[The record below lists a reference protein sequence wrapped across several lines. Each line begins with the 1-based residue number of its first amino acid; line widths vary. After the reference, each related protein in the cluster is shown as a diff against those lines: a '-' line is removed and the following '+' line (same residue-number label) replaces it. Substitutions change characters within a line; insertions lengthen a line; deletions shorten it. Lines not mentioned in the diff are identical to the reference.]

1 MTSRILQACLVSGGL
16 LLSLGCRDRLGGNGG
31 ADSADLAARE
41 ARLNLARSTPDTGAW
56 GAPLARWV
64 LPPSL
69 NEISGLALTP
79 DGRLFAH
86 PDERGIVS
94 EINYRRGVVVK
105 QFVLGRRGVQADFEG
120 IAIVGEDFYLLA
132 SGGKLYEFKEGANE
146 AHVEVSIRD
155 TELGKECE
163 FEGLAYDASITSLL
177 LVCKH
182 VGMKEL
188 KDHLVIY
195 RWRLGEVTG
204 ERLSQIATPVSQLIQ
219 DHGWKEFRPTSIE
232 VDPQSGNYVIITA
245 ELALL
250 IVSPEGA
257 ILEVRLLPET
267 HDQPEGVAITSDSMI
282 IISDEAVTKPATIT
296 LYRWP

>member
-1 MTSRILQACLVSGGL
+1 MSRTAVVCLVTGL
-16 LLSLGCRDRLGGNGG
+16 LLAGSGCRDRFGGMAG
-31 ADSADLAARE
+31 ADSTDLAARE
-41 ARLNLARSTPDTGAW
+41 ARLVAARATPDTGQW

-64 LPPSL
+64 LPASL

-86 PDERGIVS
+86 PDEQGIVS

-120 IAIVGEDFYLLA
+120 MAIVGEDFYLMA
-132 SGGKLYEFKEGANE
+132 SNGKLYQFKEGANE
-146 AHVEVSIRD
+146 AHVEVTMHD

-163 FEGLAYDASITSLL
+163 FEGLAYDSTINSLL
-177 LVCKH
+177 LTCKH
-182 VGMKEL
+182 VGVKEL

-195 RWRLGEVTG
+195 RWRLGDVSG
-204 ERLSQIATPVSQLIQ
+204 ARLSQIATPVAQLIE
-219 DHGWKEFRPTSIE
+219 DNGWKEFRPTSIE

-245 ELALL
+245 EIALL

-257 ILEVRLLPET
+257 ILETRLLPET
-267 HDQPEGVAITSDSMI
+267 HDQPEGIAITRDSMI
-282 IISDEAVTKPATIT
+282 IISDEAVTKPATLT